1 LLTTPSNK
9 RSRRTDAAPRP
20 DGPAREAADLRQE
33 KAAPAEIAARL
44 LPVVETLLRDKGY
57 NGLNIRE
64 VAELTGM
71 GPATIYKYFGSKER
85 LALRVI
91 KDQDSLIAAYVGERI
106 PATGTAKQKWLAFYR
121 ALLGYY
127 DDHPTAAAVQNIA
140 MPTSTW
146 FMPEDQWPVTS
157 LTRVLRRLIQQGR
170 ESGELDAAVADNQIA
185 ATHYMH
191 LVREVRLWWTR
202 ERRWRLT
209 DRIDRFFPVI
219 WKTISTPGK

>member
-1 LLTTPSNK
+1 V
-9 RSRRTDAAPRP
+9 
-20 DGPAREAADLRQE
+20 
-33 KAAPAEIAARL
+33 PAEIATRL
-44 LPVVETLLRDKGY
+44 LPVVEALLREKGY
-57 NGLNIRE
+57 SGLNIRE
-64 VAELTGM
+64 VAERTGM
-71 GPATIYKYFGSKER
+71 GPATIYKYFGSKEG

-91 KDQDSLIAAYVGERI
+91 KDQDSAIAAHVAERI
-106 PATGTAKQKWLAFYR
+106 PADGPAKQKWLAFYR

-146 FMPEDQWPVTS
+146 FLPEDQWPVTG
-157 LTRVLRRLIQQGR
+157 LARVLRGLIQEGR
-170 ESGELDAAVADNQIA
+170 ADGELDPAVADNQIA

-202 ERRWRLT
+202 GRRWRLT